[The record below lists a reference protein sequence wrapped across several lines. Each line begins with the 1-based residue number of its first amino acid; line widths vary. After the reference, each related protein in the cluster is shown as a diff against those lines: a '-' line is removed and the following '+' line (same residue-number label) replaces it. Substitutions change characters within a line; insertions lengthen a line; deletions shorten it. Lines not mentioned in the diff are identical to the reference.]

1 MVLFEIIQKC
11 KGHLLNELRVSF
23 KVSFLYGREPSRKLS
38 HLNDSTFMRRVS
50 YNIAQ
55 ALLYKNVY
63 IILVY
68 GMKTFSGTPTGA
80 VYYISLKLC
89 V

>member
-1 MVLFEIIQKC
+1 MTAPLC
-11 KGHLLNELRVSF
+11 VSDN
-23 KVSFLYGREPSRKLS
+23 KAL
-38 HLNDSTFMRRVS
+38 
-50 YNIAQ
+50 

-63 IILVY
+63 IILVKDFSTCFLPETRHLVY